1 MISVFADTCYWVA
14 LTDRQDSLYALA
26 KEQGQLWKDSLI
38 VTSDSVLTEYL
49 AMFAK
54 RGDFWRRQ
62 AADTVDRLLRATRVR
77 VVAQTHEGFTAALAL
92 YRQRLDKGYT
102 LVDCESMNIMRS
114 RGIAQVLTEDQHF
127 RQEGFVPLLQEQ

>member
-1 MISVFADTCYWVA
+1 
-14 LTDRQDSLYALA
+14 
-26 KEQGQLWKDSLI
+26 
-38 VTSDSVLTEYL
+38 
-49 AMFAK
+49 MFAK

-62 AADTVDRLLRATRVR
+62 AADTVDRPLRATRVR

-114 RGIAQVLTEDQHF
+114 RGIAEVLSEDHHF
-127 RQEGFVPLLQEQ
+127 RQEGFVPLFEEQ